1 MILKA
6 HILGARRGHCV
17 TATKGT
23 PGGGT
28 RPARGMSQAE
38 RETICGACPWNV
50 DWICEHPGCKPC
62 RQRKLGGLRIA
73 LDVPGFRCAAG
84 KWH

>member
-6 HILGARRGHCV
+6 HILGARRE
-17 TATKGT
+17 
-23 PGGGT
+23 
-28 RPARGMSQAE
+28 ARGARMGNGGAAAPPYRPQTVAE
-38 RETICGACPWNV
+38 REAICGACPWNV

-84 KWH
+84 KWG